1 MRRRLLDVT
10 AYTTL
15 DFVDARAV
23 HPDWEEEAGAVVDVD
38 TPDGGTAR
46 GRGGGVGG
54 GGRDDGAGVVHLSV
68 ELDAADL
75 GDLPRHVDRLDL
87 SPADA
92 RTLGRALLE
101 HADEAEAGAGGQD
114 D

>member
-23 HPDWEEEAGAVVDVD
+23 HPDWEEAADAVVDVD
-38 TPDGGTAR
+38 TPDGGAAR
-46 GRGGGVGG
+46 GRAGGGVGG
-54 GGRDDGAGVVHLSV
+54 GGRDDDDGVVHLSV

-75 GDLPRHVDRLDL
+75 RNLPRHVDRLDL

-92 RTLGRALLE
+92 RTLGQALLE
-101 HADEAEAGAGGQD
+101 HADEAETGSEGG
-114 D
+114 

>member
-23 HPDWEEEAGAVVDVD
+23 HPDWEETAGAVVNVD
-38 TPDGGTAR
+38 TPDSGTGR
-46 GRGGGVGG
+46 GRAGGGVGG
-54 GGRDDGAGVVHLSV
+54 GRRDDDEVVHLSV

-92 RTLGRALLE
+92 RTLGRAL
-101 HADEAEAGAGGQD
+101 
-114 D
+114 